1 MADMTKQALG
11 ASLKRLLL
19 TKPVTKITIHDIA
32 EDCGISR
39 GAFYY
44 HFQDIYDLVEWTTR
58 EDARRVMEG
67 NRSYDTWQQG
77 FLNIFHAVEKNKPF
91 ILNVYRHVSREQIE
105 QFLYQ
110 VVYGLLRDVV
120 EERSAGMTVREEDKR
135 FIADFYKYAFVG
147 LMLNWIQGDMKE
159 DPEAIIARLIL
170 FLERKSIK
178 KNFVFALKRQRFQG
192 FAPGNE
198 TKLLI

>member
-19 TKPVTKITIHDIA
+19 TKPVTKITINDIA

-39 GAFYY
+39 GTFYY

-58 EDARRVMEG
+58 EDARRVLEG

-77 FLNIFHAVEKNKPF
+77 FLNIFRAVEENKPF

-120 EERSAGMTVREEDKR
+120 EERSAGMTLKEEDKR

-147 LMLNWIQGDMKE
+147 MMLNWIQGDMKE
-159 DPEAIIARLIL
+159 DPEAIIARLSVLIEGDITRCL
-170 FLERKSIK
+170 
-178 KNFVFALKRQRFQG
+178 N
-192 FAPGNE
+192 
-198 TKLLI
+198 KLRLDH

>member
-1 MADMTKQALG
+1 MGGILRMADMTKQALS

-19 TKPVTKITIHDIA
+19 TKPVTKITINDIA

-39 GAFYY
+39 STFYY
-44 HFQDIYDLVEWTTR
+44 HFQDIYDLVEWITR
-58 EDARRVMEG
+58 EDARCVLEG

-77 FLNIFHAVEKNKPF
+77 FLNIFRAVEENKPF
-91 ILNVYRHVSREQIE
+91 ILNMYRHVSREHIE

-120 EERSAGMTVREEDKR
+120 EERSAGMTVKEEDKR
-135 FIADFYKYAFVG
+135 FIADFYKFAFVG

-159 DPEAIIARLIL
+159 DPEAIVARLSIL
-170 FLERKSIK
+170 IEGDITRCL
-178 KNFVFALKRQRFQG
+178 N
-192 FAPGNE
+192 
-198 TKLLI
+198 KLRLDQ